1 MDKEPAAILVDI
13 VRTYMSLQNNQVWQY
28 NQEINIADS
37 QSLYVVV
44 HYLTSIPLSSVSNF
58 EVVTVDDEEI
68 GREII
73 SSMSKEIYSIE
84 IASFDRSAIL
94 RKDEIIQA
102 LKAGYSQNQQAQ
114 YGFRIFPLPVTFN
127 NVSRQV
133 GGAMLN
139 RFMIDIALMVT
150 RSSTRDLDYYTNFPF
165 QLISN
170 S

>member
-1 MDKEPAAILVDI
+1 MDKDPAAILVDV
-13 VRTYMSLQNNQVWQY
+13 VRTYMSLQNNQIWQY
-28 NQEINIADS
+28 NQQKNIANS
-37 QSLYVVV
+37 ESLYVVV
-44 HYLTSIPLSSVSNF
+44 HYLTSIPLSSSSSF
-58 EVVTVDDEEI
+58 EVDEDDVGHETV
-68 GREII
+68 

-102 LKAGYSQNQQAQ
+102 LKGGYSQNQQAE

-133 GGAMLN
+133 GGNMLN

-150 RSSTRDLDYYTNFPF
+150 RSSTRVLDYYTNFPF
-165 QLISN
+165 QLTPTP
-170 S
+170 